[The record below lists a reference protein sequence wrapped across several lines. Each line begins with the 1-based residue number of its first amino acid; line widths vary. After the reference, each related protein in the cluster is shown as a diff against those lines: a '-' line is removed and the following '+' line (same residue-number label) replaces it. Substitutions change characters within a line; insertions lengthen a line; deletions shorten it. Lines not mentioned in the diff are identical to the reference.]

1 MINKILNNALNS
13 MSQILAE
20 NKDKIISAAKKR
32 GQEELNSQIP
42 SPADLEN
49 QLRALQTNSDV
60 QSGLLKAEKLYNKF
74 ISLIDKAIKKLEDS
88 KRELT
93 QIETKLNTIL
103 SKLDFLEGFTDILTP
118 IFNIL
123 KGVLGAVDGALA
135 ASSSALA
142 NGLVINK
149 LGEKKKDLKDLV
161 KKGEGSL
168 KSIPDVS
175 KYFRE
180 ETKILSDPLNK
191 GISSLEKVINT
202 LGGPLS
208 LENPPPG
215 SIKAEIIRI
224 YQKFILSLII
234 PQLNDEDNNNETLG
248 NENLSDYIKDENNL
262 STIISDA
269 VGVGGGNNP
278 NDNLEEA
285 ITKLAFKRFKQ

>member
-1 MINKILNNALNS
+1 MINKVLNNALNS

-20 NKDKIISAAKKR
+20 NKDKVISAAKKR

-103 SKLDFLEGFTDILTP
+103 SKLNFLEGFTDILTP

-135 ASSSALA
+135 ASSSTLA

-180 ETKILSDPLNK
+180 ETKILLDPLNK
-191 GISSLEKVINT
+191 GIKGLDDNIQKLKDLRAQIV
-202 LGGPLS
+202 
-208 LENPPPG
+208 
-215 SIKAEIIRI
+215 AI
-224 YQKFILSLII
+224 YESFIGSLII
-234 PQLNDEDNNNETLG
+234 PQLNDADNNNETLG

-278 NDNLEEA
+278 NDTLEEA
-285 ITKLAFKRFKQ
+285 ITQLAFKRFKQ

>member
-1 MINKILNNALNS
+1 MINKVLNNALNS

-49 QLRALQTNSDV
+49 QLRALQTSSDV

-103 SKLDFLEGFTDILTP
+103 SKLNFLEGFTDILTP

-191 GISSLEKVINT
+191 GIKGLDDNIQKLKDLRAQIV
-202 LGGPLS
+202 
-208 LENPPPG
+208 
-215 SIKAEIIRI
+215 AI
-224 YQKFILSLII
+224 YESFIGSLII
-234 PQLNDEDNNNETLG
+234 PQLNDADNNNDVLG

-269 VGVGGGNNP
+269 VEVGGGNNP
-278 NDNLEEA
+278 NNTLEEA